1 MPSERKTKLLAPLQ
15 VALVDSFTT
24 ASVSSALVFLKLYT
38 VTNVATN
45 KNKKLIT
52 INVYLLLFDF
62 STIVLLF

>member
-1 MPSERKTKLLAPLQ
+1 MPSERKPKLPSPLQ
-15 VALVDSFTT
+15 VAIVDIFTA